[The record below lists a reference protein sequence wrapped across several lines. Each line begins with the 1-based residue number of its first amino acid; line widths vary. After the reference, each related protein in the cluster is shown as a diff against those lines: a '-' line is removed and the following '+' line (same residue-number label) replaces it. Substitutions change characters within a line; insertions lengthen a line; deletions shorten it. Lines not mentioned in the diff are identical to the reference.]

1 MVNCK
6 SQALVWR
13 GENSD
18 SGASLR
24 AGVTEA
30 ALVIFEINARIAA
43 RAALQNVVFTSIN
56 TGVAAGAMG
65 QKMRFITG
73 PGRTDTVTGFAP
85 ATSEYAPTGCIN
97 LHIDLPSLTRSEN

>member
-6 SQALVWR
+6 SRALVWR
-13 GENSD
+13 GEKIAIR
-18 SGASLR
+18 GQSLR

-73 PGRTDTVTGFAP
+73 PGADGYRYWLCASDQ
-85 ATSEYAPTGCIN
+85 
-97 LHIDLPSLTRSEN
+97 

>member
-1 MVNCK
+1 MVNCQ

-18 SGASLR
+18 SGQACAQAL
-24 AGVTEA
+24 TEA

-85 ATSEYAPTGCIN
+85 ATSGVCPDGM
-97 LHIDLPSLTRSEN
+97 HQSSH